1 MKKVF
6 VMAVAIMLSGA
17 TVTMAQT
24 KKPMKKRMDSTMTMG
39 KDTSM
44 MNHKMK
50 PMKKKMNK
58 PMKDSMM

>member
-6 VMAVAIMLSGA
+6 VMAVALILSGA

-24 KKPMKKRMDSTMTMG
+24 KKPMKRKMDSTMTSS
-39 KDTSM
+39 DTSM
-44 MNHKMK
+44 MHSKK
-50 PMKKKMNK
+50 PMKMKKSMK